1 MRGSGCFTFA
11 RPRFSGRT
19 VVVVRTPGLLCTGV
33 QTPSL
38 QTLTNGLCE
47 TTAIDI
53 YLISPRPSA
62 VSTMWRLT
70 ITLWG
75 YCFFFFFSKCRYG
88 WCQGGPCCSPLL
100 KAHPLVPRGRGERGR
115 GEKVKLKA
123 PGTAK
128 KHTSLC
134 FPLSTWWSIILTT
147 RWRKE
152 RTCLFFILHS

>member
-1 MRGSGCFTFA
+1 MRSSGCFIFA

-19 VVVVRTPGLLCTGV
+19 VVVVRTPGLRCTGV
-33 QTPSL
+33 QTLSL

-70 ITLWG
+70 ITLLG
-75 YCFFFFFSKCRYG
+75 YCFFFFFFQVQV
-88 WCQGGPCCSPLL
+88 WVMPGGPCCSPLL
-100 KAHPLVPRGRGERGR
+100 KAHPMVPRGRGERGR

-123 PGTAK
+123 PGTVK

-134 FPLSTWWSIILTT
+134 FPLST
-147 RWRKE
+147 
-152 RTCLFFILHS
+152 